1 MQLSVNAVL
10 YSLLMVGAAGE
21 YIVKTI
27 REYEFHV
34 LMDMLDPYLDH
45 VLCSRGTSLIHYYGC
60 HATQ

>member
-1 MQLSVNAVL
+1 
-10 YSLLMVGAAGE
+10 MVGAAGE